1 MKFDSYS
8 KIVLGLV
15 HPRRFGTVMSLSA
28 ESHLVINTM
37 MNTIV
42 RKAISGAKKIAR
54 LKNNKAKE
62 IKQKDIETSLEIFAP
77 GELRKHV
84 LSQIKGVMERF
95 KKANDPKK
103 YFHQENK
110 LAGQMKREI
119 KSTKDI
125 KITDEAYVAL
135 SAALDYLIADVL
147 ELAGN
152 DARDSGKKR
161 ITPKNIYTTII
172 SDEEFSILFRLE
184 KFVIPR
190 TVEFTKKE
198 TKNRNNNNTKVLEPG
213 RVPRAHWRFDDDLL
227 SDIVLKK
234 IVKDLTKTKGA
245 NYLKV
250 NEFDDLV
257 IGELN
262 GVLRVFIENILN
274 RVVPL
279 YISHIGNPRNINK
292 ATPKLDFMILNH
304 VLTKDKIYVPN
315 VTETYYKKSVYIS
328 PRRFKAFMTYQITNY
343 IRLGKLLNNKNF
355 SIMSDDFVRA
365 LHIVTEHYL
374 LTLIRD
380 VKVGAFHRNNKTF
393 KSKNIQLVRH
403 VRKERA

>member
-1 MKFDSYS
+1 
-8 KIVLGLV
+8 
-15 HPRRFGTVMSLSA
+15 MSLSA

-37 MNTIV
+37 MNTII
-42 RKAISGAKKIAR
+42 RKGISGAKKIAR

-62 IKQKDIETSLEIFAP
+62 IKQKDIETSFQILAP
-77 GELRKHV
+77 GELRKH
-84 LSQIKGVMERF
+84 IKSESTKAIEKF
-95 KKANDPKK
+95 KKNNDPKR
-103 YFHQENK
+103 YFQENK

-125 KITDEAYVAL
+125 KITDEAYVIL
-135 SAALDYLIADVL
+135 FSVLGFLLENVL
-147 ELAGN
+147 ELAGH

-172 SDEEFSILFRLE
+172 SDEELSILFRLE

-198 TKNRNNNNTKVLEPG
+198 TKNRNNNNTKVFNKQF
-213 RVPRAHWRFDDDLL
+213 RHWRFDDDLL
-227 SDIVLKK
+227 SKTVLMK
-234 IVKDLTKTKGA
+234 INKDLEA
-245 NYLKV
+245 SYLKV

-262 GVLRVFIENILN
+262 GVLKVFLENILG

-279 YISHIGNPRNINK
+279 YFSHIGNPRNINK

-328 PRRFKAFMTYQITNY
+328 PRRFKAYVSYQMLDFIQLN
-343 IRLGKLLNNKNF
+343 RKLLNNKSF

-393 KSKNIQLVRH
+393 TSKNIQLVRH